1 MQDDDAS
8 GGRSARPF
16 AGGGYK
22 PTRKSRL
29 RPAAMEP
36 PPLPA
41 VAPQMEDDGDRFG
54 DAPED
59 GLRML
64 AALETL
70 TSLEPD
76 FCDDLTAE
84 ASVTIIERVGHDP
97 HDMEAAGA
105 DSRSLRARLQ
115 DMGDYADD
123 DGDETGPYRTLAD
136 EAVVEI
142 VEIGDVAAD
151 FAEAVEEPQP
161 PVVGERRRGRA
172 TSRFFKALSGR

>member
-1 MQDDDAS
+1 MQDDEAR
-8 GGRSARPF
+8 GGRGARQL
-16 AGGGYK
+16 AGGRYE

-29 RPAAMEP
+29 RPAGMEP

-41 VAPQMEDDGDRFG
+41 AAPEIDDGDRFG

-76 FCDDLTAE
+76 FCDDVTAE

-97 HDMEAAGA
+97 HHTERPGA
-105 DSRSLRARLQ
+105 DRRSLSERLH
-115 DMGDYADD
+115 DVGDNEDAGED
-123 DGDETGPYRTLAD
+123 TGPYRSLAD

-142 VEIGDVAAD
+142 VMIGDVAAVI
-151 FAEAVEEPQP
+151 AEPADEPAP
-161 PVVGERRRGRA
+161 PAAQERRRGRA

>member
-1 MQDDDAS
+1 MQDDDARGARGARQLA
-8 GGRSARPF
+8 GGR
-16 AGGGYK
+16 YE

-29 RPAAMEP
+29 RAAAEP

-41 VAPQMEDDGDRFG
+41 AAPEIDDGDRFG

-97 HDMEAAGA
+97 HDTERPSV
-105 DSRSLRARLQ
+105 DRRSLGERLH
-115 DMGDYADD
+115 DVGDYG
-123 DGDETGPYRTLAD
+123 DGDTGPYRTLAD
-136 EAVVEI
+136 EAMVEI

-151 FAEAVEEPQP
+151 VAAPAEEPQP
-161 PVVGERRRGRA
+161 PVVGERRRGRT
-172 TSRFFKALSGR
+172 TSRFFKALSGGR